1 MCDFSFSAQ
10 SFDAA
15 VYFDTVPELLSRTYN
30 RPKKETL
37 KNNLIQAPGAQ
48 AIKVKSTAA
57 KTWGKGAKS
66 CVKRDKRKPRS
77 QGRCS

>member
-1 MCDFSFSAQ
+1 MCDVSFSAQ

-15 VYFDTVPELLSRTYN
+15 AYFDTVPELLSRTYN

-37 KNNLIQAPGAQ
+37 KNNLIQAPDAQ

-57 KTWGKGAKS
+57 NLAQRLEELHET
-66 CVKRDKRKPRS
+66 
-77 QGRCS
+77 